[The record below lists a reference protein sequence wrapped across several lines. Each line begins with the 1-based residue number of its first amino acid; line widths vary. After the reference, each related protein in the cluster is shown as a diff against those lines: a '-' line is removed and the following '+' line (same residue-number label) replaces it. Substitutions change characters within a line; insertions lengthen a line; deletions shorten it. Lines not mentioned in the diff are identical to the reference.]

1 MTNTGDRLDAVGAQA
16 VAGIRGALREVLDIV
31 RRIRRDRPPHPTQLL
46 GSVAAPTVCT
56 YRAGD
61 ANEAPREEPTKGNA
75 T

>member
-46 GSVAAPTVCT
+46 AAPTVCT